1 MKDRK
6 SRALSIRTIFSKPG
20 NQTSVVS
27 QKRVDAGG
35 DIVGIQYQDGSDD
48 ADRRLSDENEA
59 VHAENRQ
66 LTEKVKE
73 LYTKIDL
80 LSAEIEDLKT
90 KNVLPG
96 LIAARDFVE
105 GLDGRTGKRQ
115 ITEKLSAMIA
125 DVEDQ

>member
-1 MKDRK
+1 MSPR
-6 SRALSIRTIFSKPG
+6 SRAERALSIKRIFSKAS
-20 NQTSVVS
+20 TS
-27 QKRVDAGG
+27 
-35 DIVGIQYQDGSDD
+35 D

-73 LYTKIDL
+73 LYAKIDL
-80 LSAEIEDLKT
+80 LDAEIDSLNAEIEDLKT
-90 KNVLPG
+90 ENVLPG

-115 ITEKLSAMIA
+115 ITEKLSALIV
-125 DVEDQ
+125 DEEERNDG

>member
-35 DIVGIQYQDGSDD
+35 DIVGIQHQDGSDG
-48 ADRRLSDENEA
+48 AELIAQLKE
-59 VHAENRQ
+59 ENRR
-66 LTEKVKE
+66 
-73 LYTKIDL
+73 

-115 ITEKLSAMIA
+115 ITEKLSALIV
-125 DVEDQ
+125 DEEERNGG

>member
-6 SRALSIRTIFSKPG
+6 SRALSIRTIFSRPG
-20 NQTSVVS
+20 NQTS
-27 QKRVDAGG
+27 
-35 DIVGIQYQDGSDD
+35 IVTQQGSD

-59 VHAENRQ
+59 VHTENRQ

-73 LYTKIDL
+73 LYAKIDL
-80 LSAEIEDLKT
+80 LNAEIVDLKT

-115 ITEKLSAMIA
+115 ITEKLSALIS
-125 DVEDQ
+125 DEEERNDG

>member
-20 NQTSVVS
+20 NQTSIVS
-27 QKRVDAGG
+27 QKRIDAGG
-35 DIVGIQYQDGSDD
+35 DIIGIKQGSD

-80 LSAEIEDLKT
+80 LNAEIEDLKT
-90 KNVLPG
+90 ENVLPG

>member
-6 SRALSIRTIFSKPG
+6 SRALSIRTIFSRPDVH
-20 NQTSVVS
+20 QH
-27 QKRVDAGG
+27 
-35 DIVGIQYQDGSDD
+35 QDTTDNTELISE
-48 ADRRLSDENEA
+48 LKE
-59 VHAENRQ
+59 ENRR
-66 LTEKVKE
+66 
-73 LYTKIDL
+73 

-115 ITEKLSAMIA
+115 ITEKLSALIRETSGWELESWTTSTA
-125 DVEDQ
+125 STTRKARNDG

>member
-20 NQTSVVS
+20 NQTSIVS
-27 QKRVDAGG
+27 QKRIDAGG
-35 DIVGIQYQDGSDD
+35 DIIGIQQGSD

-80 LSAEIEDLKT
+80 LNAEIENLKA

-115 ITEKLSAMIA
+115 ITEKLSAMID

>member
-6 SRALSIRTIFSKPG
+6 SRALSIRTIFSRPG
-20 NQTSVVS
+20 NQTSIVS
-27 QKRVDAGG
+27 QL
-35 DIVGIQYQDGSDD
+35 GSD

-80 LSAEIEDLKT
+80 LDAEIDSLNAEIEDLKT
-90 KNVLPG
+90 ENVLPG

-115 ITEKLSAMIA
+115 ITEKLSALIVDEEA
-125 DVEDQ
+125 RNDG

>member
-6 SRALSIRTIFSKPG
+6 SRALSIRTIFSRPG
-20 NQTSVVS
+20 NQTSIVS
-27 QKRVDAGG
+27 QKRIDAGG
-35 DIVGIQYQDGSDD
+35 DIIGIQHQDTTDNTELISELREEN
-48 ADRRLSDENEA
+48 RRLN
-59 VHAENRQ
+59 
-66 LTEKVKE
+66 
-73 LYTKIDL
+73 
-80 LSAEIEDLKT
+80 AEIEDLKA

>member
-6 SRALSIRTIFSKPG
+6 SRALSIRTIFSRPA

-27 QKRVDAGG
+27 QL
-35 DIVGIQYQDGSDD
+35 GSD

-66 LTEKVKE
+66 LTEKLKVLHAK
-73 LYTKIDL
+73 TDL
-80 LSAEIEDLKT
+80 LNAEIKDLKA

>member
-20 NQTSVVS
+20 NQTSIVS
-27 QKRVDAGG
+27 QKRIDAGG
-35 DIVGIQYQDGSDD
+35 DVTGIKQGSD

-80 LSAEIEDLKT
+80 LNAEIEDLKA

-115 ITEKLSAMIA
+115 ITEKLSAMID

>member
-35 DIVGIQYQDGSDD
+35 DIVGIQHQDGSDD
-48 ADRRLSDENEA
+48 AELIAQLKEENRRLN
-59 VHAENRQ
+59 
-66 LTEKVKE
+66 
-73 LYTKIDL
+73 
-80 LSAEIEDLKT
+80 AEIEDLKT

>member
-6 SRALSIRTIFSKPG
+6 SRALSIRTIFSRPG
-20 NQTSVVS
+20 NQTSIVS

-35 DIVGIQYQDGSDD
+35 DVTGIKQGSD

-80 LSAEIEDLKT
+80 LNAEIEDLKT

-115 ITEKLSAMIA
+115 ITEKLSALIV
-125 DVEDQ
+125 DEEERNDG

>member
-6 SRALSIRTIFSKPG
+6 SRALSIRTIFSRPG
-20 NQTSVVS
+20 NQTSIVS
-27 QKRVDAGG
+27 QKRIDAGG
-35 DIVGIQYQDGSDD
+35 DVTGIKQGSD

-66 LTEKVKE
+66 LTEKLKVLHAKN
-73 LYTKIDL
+73 DL
-80 LSAEIEDLKT
+80 LNAEIKDLKA